1 MGYLVCEKCK
11 GYYKLRED
19 ESWEDFSN
27 CECDGN
33 LKYYRDIIDF
43 IQENLMLEEE
53 ISDFKLRFKD
63 LENNYSKLNTENKSL
78 IENYSFLKSVYNSM
92 EVDNSRLK
100 DENMQLNEIK
110 SNLSKFESEY
120 ENLKKR
126 FSDLII
132 MRDLLD
138 NEASKFINRE
148 DESKDITSDEVDLV
162 FINNTKKESINLMV
176 DSIFKRKG
184 IELETQHNNMK
195 NSDINPVVH
204 ISKLDLK
211 SLRKCMGCGMV
222 LPKSK
227 FNKTNSNLDE
237 LCTDC
242 EGKRNTE
249 LDFLAE
255 NFKF

>member
-33 LKYYRDIIDF
+33 LKYYHDITDF
-43 IQENLMLEEE
+43 IQENLKLEEE
-53 ISDFKLRFKD
+53 ISDYKLRFED
-63 LENNYSKLNTENKSL
+63 LEDNYSKLNTENKSL
-78 IENYSFLKSVYNSM
+78 IENYSFLKSVYNSV

-148 DESKDITSDEVDLV
+148 DEFKENITSEVDLD

-176 DSIFKRKG
+176 DSIFKTKN
-184 IELETQHNNMK
+184 IELENQHNMK
-195 NSDINPVVH
+195 NSDINPLVH
-204 ISKLDLK
+204 ITKLDLK
-211 SLRKCMGCGMV
+211 SLKKCMGCGMV
-222 LPKSK
+222 LPESK
-227 FNKTNSNLDE
+227 FNNTNSNLDE
-237 LCTDC
+237 LCKDC
-242 EGKRNTE
+242 EGKRNME
-249 LDFLAE
+249 LDLLA
-255 NFKF
+255 N

>member
-1 MGYLVCEKCK
+1 
-11 GYYKLRED
+11 
-19 ESWEDFSN
+19 
-27 CECDGN
+27 
-33 LKYYRDIIDF
+33 
-43 IQENLMLEEE
+43 MLEEE
-53 ISDFKLRFKD
+53 ISDFKLRFED
-63 LENNYSKLNTENKSL
+63 LEDNYSKLNTENKSL
-78 IENYSFLKSVYNSM
+78 IENYSFLKSVYNSV

-110 SNLSKFESEY
+110 SDLSKFESEY

-148 DESKDITSDEVDLV
+148 DEFKETLPQRKLDLD

-176 DSIFKRKG
+176 DSIFKTKD
-184 IELETQHNNMK
+184 IELENQHNMK
-195 NSDINPVVH
+195 NSDINPLVH
-204 ISKLDLK
+204 ITKLDLK
-211 SLRKCMGCGMV
+211 SLKKCMGCGMV

-237 LCTDC
+237 LCKDC

-249 LDFLAE
+249 LDLLS
-255 NFKF
+255 

>member
-19 ESWEDFSN
+19 ESWEDFSK

-33 LKYYRDIIDF
+33 LKYYHDIIDF
-43 IQENLMLEEE
+43 IQENLTLKKE
-53 ISDFKLRFKD
+53 ISDYKLRFED

-78 IENYSFLKSVYNSM
+78 IENYSFLKSVYNSV
-92 EVDNSRLK
+92 EIDNSRLK
-100 DENMQLNEIK
+100 NENMQLNEIK

-120 ENLKKR
+120 EDLKKR

-132 MRDLLD
+132 MRDLLN
-138 NEASKFINRE
+138 NEASKFMDSD
-148 DESKDITSDEVDLV
+148 DEFKDITSEEVDLD

-176 DSIFKRKG
+176 DSILKTKD
-184 IELETQHNNMK
+184 IELENQHNKMK

-222 LPKSK
+222 LPISK
-227 FNKTNSNLDE
+227 FSKTN
-237 LCTDC
+237 
-242 EGKRNTE
+242 
-249 LDFLAE
+249 A
-255 NFKF
+255 

>member
-43 IQENLMLEEE
+43 IQENLILEEE
-53 ISDFKLRFKD
+53 ISDFQLRFED
-63 LENNYSKLNTENKSL
+63 LEDSYSKLDTENKSL
-78 IENYSFLKSVYNSM
+78 IENYSFLKSIYNSLEM
-92 EVDNSRLK
+92 DNSRLK

-110 SNLSKFESEY
+110 SDLAKFESEY

-148 DESKDITSDEVDLV
+148 DEFKDINSEELDLD

-176 DSIFKRKG
+176 DSIFRTKG
-184 IELETQHNNMK
+184 VELETQQDNMK
-195 NSDINPVVH
+195 NSDINPLVH

-227 FNKTNSNLDE
+227 FNKTNSNLGE
-237 LCTDC
+237 LCIDC
-242 EGKRNTE
+242 EEESNTE
-249 LDFLAE
+249 LDLLT
-255 NFKF
+255 N

>member
-33 LKYYRDIIDF
+33 LKYYRDIVDF
-43 IQENLMLEEE
+43 IKENLMLEEE
-53 ISDFKLRFKD
+53 ISDFKLRFED
-63 LENNYSKLNTENKSL
+63 LEDSYSKLNIENKSL

-100 DENMQLNEIK
+100 DENIQLNEIK

-120 ENLKKR
+120 ENLKER

-138 NEASKFINRE
+138 NETSKFINRN
-148 DESKDITSDEVDLV
+148 DEFIDITSEEVDLD

-176 DSIFKRKG
+176 DSIFKTKSS
-184 IELETQHNNMK
+184 ELENQHNDMK
-195 NSDINPVVH
+195 NSDSNPVVH

-222 LPKSK
+222 LPISK
-227 FNKTNSNLDE
+227 FNKTKNNLDE
-237 LCTDC
+237 LCKDC
-242 EGKRNTE
+242 EGKRKQK
-249 LDFLAE
+249 LDLLA
-255 NFKF
+255 N

>member
-19 ESWEDFSN
+19 ESWEDFSK

-33 LKYYRDIIDF
+33 LKYYHDIIDF
-43 IQENLMLEEE
+43 IQENLTLEKE
-53 ISDFKLRFKD
+53 ISDYKLRFED

-78 IENYSFLKSVYNSM
+78 IENYSFLKRVYNSV
-92 EVDNSRLK
+92 EIDNSRLK
-100 DENMQLNEIK
+100 NENMQLNEIK

-120 ENLKKR
+120 EDLKKR

-132 MRDLLD
+132 MRDLLN
-138 NEASKFINRE
+138 NEASKFMDSD
-148 DESKDITSDEVDLV
+148 DEFKDIKSDEVDLD
-162 FINNTKKESINLMV
+162 FINNTKKESINRIV
-176 DSIFKRKG
+176 DSILKTKD
-184 IELETQHNNMK
+184 IELENQHNKMK

-222 LPKSK
+222 LPISK
-227 FNKTNSNLDE
+227 FSKTNGNLND
-237 LCTDC
+237 LCKDC
-242 EGKRNTE
+242 EGKREQE
-249 LDFLAE
+249 LDLLA
-255 NFKF
+255 N